1 MLRTSEASNATLTNN
16 LAALQQRASGIAIG
30 EFRPNRPPQVSTT
43 KGETPGTGVPTLPE
57 AGDAEAEAAAKAE
70 REAADA
76 LAGELLAVEAEEEL
90 PTSVDDLQRG
100 MRHERARVRLLQ
112 AEVSQV
118 RDEMAEQLERQRRGA
133 DRGLREMQTE
143 FARLHRSH
151 VEMKE
156 AVNAS
161 EQRAGG
167 EAGFRRRAEQGWL
180 AAQQS
185 LERTQAELQ
194 QSRIQVGELEGRLN
208 ATSDLSSELS
218 NARKTITTLQGK
230 VAADDARLV
239 ELLESQKLNSQ
250 HVAVAMGHAQ
260 QHAAAEFE
268 RLQAEHQASHQQSQ
282 QNASWWRQR
291 AEKAKNKMGAAAAN
305 LSASRSSL
313 ESLLGRLVTA
323 TSVADMADQSRLLFE
338 IKAALLDVEELLR
351 RPDSAGGAP
360 PEGGKGGKGGGRKGG
375 GSGPGGPTGPAP
387 PPVPQSGPLTFGSP
401 GGGIGSLPL
410 PGIGAFG
417 GGIGGLGGGGIGGG
431 AFGQFG
437 GAGGGLPGG
446 LGGFGGPPIPGLG
459 ALPGPGVSPLIGG
472 SGPPPLPP
480 DASKGGPKARPPRQ
494 PPPGGAGSAA
504 AKSRL
509 PPPPAAANP
518 PGRRGSVTGG
528 QKPPPQPR
536 VGTAGG
542 GQRAV
547 TFSATQPRG

>member
-1 MLRTSEASNATLTNN
+1 MCCCYAVLTRLFPLCVPQAVIISLQTQLRTEAMKGQQLTLELANSKESVGPTIKALKATEDELSHTQRMLRTSEASNATLTNN

-291 AEKAKNKMGAAAAN
+291 AEKAKNKMGAAAAS

-338 IKAALLDVEELLR
+338 K
-351 RPDSAGGAP
+351 GGAS
-360 PEGGKGGKGGGRKGG
+360 RR
-375 GSGPGGPTGPAP
+375 
-387 PPVPQSGPLTFGSP
+387 
-401 GGGIGSLPL
+401 
-410 PGIGAFG
+410 
-417 GGIGGLGGGGIGGG
+417 GG
-431 AFGQFG
+431 AVE
-437 GAGGGLPGG
+437 A
-446 LGGFGGPPIPGLG
+446 
-459 ALPGPGVSPLIGG
+459 
-472 SGPPPLPP
+472 
-480 DASKGGPKARPPRQ
+480 ARLCGRC
-494 PPPGGAGSAA
+494 AA
-504 AKSRL
+504 
-509 PPPPAAANP
+509 
-518 PGRRGSVTGG
+518 
-528 QKPPPQPR
+528 
-536 VGTAGG
+536 
-542 GQRAV
+542 
-547 TFSATQPRG
+547 